1 MFITFEGPDGCGK
14 TTQITLLAKYLSEQ
28 GHAVC
33 HTREPGGTS
42 IGEQVRGILHSQDNQ
57 EMVSQAEILLYSASR
72 AQLVAERI
80 IPALDAGTI
89 VLCDRYYDSTLAYQ
103 GYGRGL
109 DLETLGKITRFAT
122 QGLKPDLT
130 LYLDIDPEAGLRR
143 RQMDHEAEWNR
154 LDALALDFHRRVHEG
169 YQRLMEAE
177 PGRWVRVD
185 AARPVEVIQSEI
197 RQIVIGKL
205 GR

>member
-14 TTQITLLAKYLSEQ
+14 TTQITLLVEYLSGL

-80 IPALDAGTI
+80 SPALDAGTI

-109 DLETLGKITRFAT
+109 DLEMLRQITRFAT

-130 LYLDIDPEAGLRR
+130 LYLDIDPEMGLRR
-143 RQMDHEAEWNR
+143 RQMDQAAEWNR
-154 LDALALDFHRRVHEG
+154 LDALALDFHRRVYEG
-169 YQRLMEAE
+169 YHRLMEAE
-177 PGRWVRVD
+177 PERWVRID

-197 RQIVIGKL
+197 RQIVIEKL

>member
-14 TTQITLLAKYLSEQ
+14 TTQITLLAEYLAGQ
-28 GHAVC
+28 GYPVC

-42 IGEQVRGILHSQDNQ
+42 IGEQVRKILHSQDNQ

-72 AQLVAERI
+72 AQLVAEKI
-80 IPALDAGTI
+80 IPALAEGTT

-103 GYGRGL
+103 GYGRQL
-109 DLETLGKITRFAT
+109 DLETLRLITGFAT

-143 RQMDHEAEWNR
+143 RQIDQAAEWNR
-154 LDALALDFHRRVHEG
+154 LDALELDFHRRVHDG
-169 YQRLMEAE
+169 YHRLMETE
-177 PGRWVRVD
+177 PERWVKVD

-197 RQIVIGKL
+197 RQIVIERL
-205 GR
+205 NR